1 MAQLRTACNAALV
14 LHCCRYTRRRRMYPQ
29 PCTVVHAASQP
40 ALIAPHRWLYLAP
53 RKGLQLHGATQVA
66 AQVQQQQQQQQQDYE
81 ANLKQRQITA
91 REWIA
96 PWLVCLCSTYQAKT
110 VAWPQRITCIFRRC
124 CRFSR
129 LSQNLWK
136 YWQQCAIMHLT
147 FLPSN
152 RTQLRK
158 VAGPVLAGQQGI
170 KQ

>member
-1 MAQLRTACNAALV
+1 
-14 LHCCRYTRRRRMYPQ
+14 MYPQ

-110 VAWPQRITCIFRRC
+110 VAWPQRIT
-124 CRFSR
+124 
-129 LSQNLWK
+129 
-136 YWQQCAIMHLT
+136 
-147 FLPSN
+147 
-152 RTQLRK
+152 
-158 VAGPVLAGQQGI
+158 
-170 KQ
+170 